1 MTAHSTTF
9 RDIQLEK
16 AHRFTVDEYEKI
28 LETGIFDDERV
39 ELLNGIITIMSPINE
54 KHRGIVAR
62 VLRLLNIHSLLDYFY
77 SPQSSI
83 KFEDNSAPEPDILV
97 AKAEDSD
104 YIDTPLRP
112 RDVLLLVE
120 IADSSLQIDRNVKT
134 ALYAGAG
141 ISEYW
146 IVNLQDH
153 QIEVFKQAKDAD
165 YQVKTIA
172 KVGETVTCEAIGF
185 TLNVDE
191 VFKGLEKA

>member
-1 MTAHSTTF
+1 MTAQIATF
-9 RDIQLEK
+9 KDIQLEK
-16 AHRFTVDEYEKI
+16 AHRFTVDEYEKV
-28 LETGIFDDERV
+28 LETGIFDDDRV

-83 KFEDNSAPEPDILV
+83 KLENNSAPEPDILV

-112 RDVLLLVE
+112 QDVLLLVE
-120 IADSSLQIDRNVKT
+120 IADSSLQIDRKIKT
-134 ALYAGAG
+134 ALYADAD

-146 IVNLQDH
+146 IINLQDH
-153 QIEVFKQAKDAD
+153 QIEVFKQAKNGD
-165 YQVKTIA
+165 YQTKTIA
-172 KVGETVTCEAIGF
+172 KAGETVTCEAIGF
-185 TLNVDE
+185 TVRVDE
-191 VFKGLEKA
+191 VFKGLKKT